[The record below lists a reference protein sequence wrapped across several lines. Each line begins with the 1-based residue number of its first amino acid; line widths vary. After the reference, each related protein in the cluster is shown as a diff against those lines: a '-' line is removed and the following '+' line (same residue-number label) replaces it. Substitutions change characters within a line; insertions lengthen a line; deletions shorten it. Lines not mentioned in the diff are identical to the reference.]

1 MKSHSNAEMNKSTTH
16 FNINLNGLSPQRSAQ
31 SVLLISNIIW
41 GITPI
46 FLEVVLAYLTPLHTT
61 VLRFGVAV
69 LVLTFFL
76 FFFKGRNGFS
86 LLSAKTC
93 ILLGWLDALGYLA
106 AAVGQDMTTPG
117 LSTLLSSFY
126 VFIVPLIAWKLEG
139 TRLDWKIGIIGF
151 ASLVGVFLISFN
163 GDWGNFANSSMS
175 GVLVLMFSAVMW
187 GFYTVISGKFL
198 DVSKSENKRAD
209 LLSFT
214 YSSLF
219 HTFIALMFLSIATEG
234 LSFSIPIG
242 LIPYLLFVGIF
253 PTIVALG
260 LWNWAIGRLGSI
272 STSFFQLLQ
281 IIVPFI
287 LEFVFFQQLY
297 SAWIYSGIIL
307 ILISAFWIG
316 GGNTTK
322 EQLDEKEM
330 VTVLSDESLGSV
342 SSYVEA
348 LRKYREKVSAMNT
361 KCY

>member
-1 MKSHSNAEMNKSTTH
+1 MKSQSNAELNVSTTH

-31 SVLLISNIIW
+31 SVLFISNIIW

-46 FLEVVLAYLTPLHTT
+46 FLEVVLAFLTPLRTT

-76 FFFKGRNGFS
+76 FFFKGRGGFS

-106 AAVGQDMTTPG
+106 AAVGQDLTTPG

-126 VFIVPLIAWKLEG
+126 VFIVPFIAWKLEG
-139 TRLDWKIGIIGF
+139 TKLDWKIGIVGF

-163 GDWGNFANSSMS
+163 GEWGNFTNSSMS
-175 GVLVLMFSAVMW
+175 GVLVLIFSAVMW

-198 DVSKSENKRAD
+198 DVSKSENTRVD

-214 YSSLF
+214 YASLF
-219 HTFIALMFLSIATEG
+219 HTFIALVFLSITTEG
-234 LSFSIPIG
+234 FSFSIPIK

-253 PTIVALG
+253 PTLFALS
-260 LWNWAIGRLGSI
+260 LWNWAIARLGSI

-287 LEFVFFQQLY
+287 LEFLFFQQLY
-297 SAWIYSGIIL
+297 TGWIYSGVIL
-307 ILISAFWIG
+307 ILISSFWYSKRDPIQ
-316 GGNTTK
+316 
-322 EQLDEKEM
+322 EQHDDKQIAI
-330 VTVLSDESLGSV
+330 VPSVESLGTV
-342 SSYVEA
+342 SSNA
-348 LRKYREKVSAMNT
+348 T
-361 KCY
+361 KEHHQLCC